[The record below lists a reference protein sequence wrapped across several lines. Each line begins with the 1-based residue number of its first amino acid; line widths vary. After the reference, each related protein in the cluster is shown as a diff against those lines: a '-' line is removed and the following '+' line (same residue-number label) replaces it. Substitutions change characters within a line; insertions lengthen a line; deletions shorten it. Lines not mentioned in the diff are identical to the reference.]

1 MISNT
6 RWSSKSRALTRI
18 FGSFQ
23 DPDSSVQF
31 IQDPESSSLMTMKR
45 LKMMPVMM
53 VRIRNYQVVVDSL
66 GYVEDATIARHVYV
80 CFWVRLWHA
89 FGCLQELVSGIQ
101 TGFDLACYK
110 RTFCK
115 RTFSKLK
122 LFKTRLRD
130 TLSAYHLES
139 LLLIMHGRK
148 QTVS

>member
-1 MISNT
+1 MLYYNVKYQIGTEGQKRLQMISNT

-66 GYVEDATIARHVYV
+66 GCVEDTTIARHVYV
-80 CFWVRLWHA
+80 CFLVVMTCIRL
-89 FGCLQELVSGIQ
+89 L
-101 TGFDLACYK
+101 T
-110 RTFCK
+110 RTCI
-115 RTFSKLK
+115 RHTNWL
-122 LFKTRLRD
+122 
-130 TLSAYHLES
+130 
-139 LLLIMHGRK
+139 
-148 QTVS
+148 

>member
-53 VRIRNYQVVVDSL
+53 VRIRNYQVVVDSYATWKMQQL
-66 GYVEDATIARHVYV
+66 PDMCMYV
-80 CFWVRLWHA
+80 F
-89 FGCLQELVSGIQ
+89 
-101 TGFDLACYK
+101 
-110 RTFCK
+110 
-115 RTFSKLK
+115 
-122 LFKTRLRD
+122 
-130 TLSAYHLES
+130 
-139 LLLIMHGRK
+139 
-148 QTVS
+148 